1 MIDVNQHLVGL
12 EWIVRKGRLEAIR
25 NEGSERIAL
34 PYHSTVWNS
43 AAGSGMKSEGARGKK
58 GKRGG
63 EGAKRKGKGEV
74 FPLKTQCSSFST
86 RLKIG
91 DLVDLY

>member
-63 EGAKRKGKGEV
+63 RSEEKGEGRG
-74 FPLKTQCSSFST
+74 FPLKNTMLFFFNKT
-86 RLKIG
+86 
-91 DLVDLY
+91 